1 MKTEMMKMS
10 LKKTSSIGKN
20 LEKFN
25 LFHALR
31 SFCVWRAVRF
41 VIVFFRDDYGESQE
55 LVLLTAQPLRVQT
68 LFHTYNNMDI
78 EVKIRGL
85 GTVRPL
91 SFGGGLRVRNFALLK
106 KSNQIQIILLIHA
119 MPSHVFPERKITAQ
133 IIQQICCFTAPFQR
147 NNSVIRAVGN
157 KKTKPF

>member
-1 MKTEMMKMS
+1 MKAEMMKMS

-85 GTVRPL
+85 GTVRSPL
-91 SFGGGLRVRNFALLK
+91 LRRG
-106 KSNQIQIILLIHA
+106 
-119 MPSHVFPERKITAQ
+119 TAGEEF
-133 IIQQICCFTAPFQR
+133 CLT
-147 NNSVIRAVGN
+147 
-157 KKTKPF
+157 